1 MPQAVRTLW
10 NEVSADHV
18 TDMAAGLAYRFLLA
32 LFPFF
37 IFLAAIAGV
46 GARALGIDDPTGR
59 LVAQLAQALPA
70 DARSV
75 LTGQLSQILEGSH
88 PGLLSFGL
96 IGALYSASSGIAS
109 AMRAMNIAY
118 DVDEDR
124 PFWRR
129 TALSLGLTALGG
141 VFTFGAFGAL
151 VGARL
156 LEARVETALGGGVA
170 ASTVLTI
177 ASYALAIVLMAVAA
191 AVLYWLLPNAHLPFR
206 WVSPGASMFV
216 IGWIAS
222 TALFGWYV
230 SNFASYNA
238 TYGAVGGVIVLMVW
252 LYLTALLM
260 LLGAELNA
268 VIAASQRERADVPE
282 HGSQSAPRTS
292 TPAGRAASVEV
303 RATRVRPRSGVAQ
316 GLTALAGLVIGV
328 SALARALSAA
338 RGVRRPT

>member
-1 MPQAVRTLW
+1 MLQAATTLW
-10 NEVSADHV
+10 SEVSADQV

-59 LVAQLAQALPA
+59 LVAQLAEALPA

-88 PGLLSFGL
+88 PGLLSIGL

-109 AMRAMNIAY
+109 AMRAMNVAY
-118 DVDEDR
+118 DVEEDR
-124 PFWRR
+124 SFWRR

-151 VGARL
+151 IGARMI
-156 LEARVETALGGGVA
+156 EARAETLLGGGVA
-170 ASTVLTI
+170 ATTVLML
-177 ASYALAIVLMAVAA
+177 ASYALAIVLMSVAA

-206 WVSPGASMFV
+206 WVSPGASLFV
-216 IGWIAS
+216 VGWIAS

-268 VIAASQRERADVPE
+268 VLADPERGAAEAT
-282 HGSQSAPRTS
+282 APGHD
-292 TPAGRAASVEV
+292 PALGHN
-303 RATRVRPRSGVAQ
+303 
-316 GLTALAGLVIGV
+316 LAHEQ
-328 SALARALSAA
+328 
-338 RGVRRPT
+338 RRPTDNDSSAERSADATPS